1 MQKTNSEICFIIKV
15 FTFCKHTKNH
25 RLDNERADFCG
36 NMNKRIAYLR
46 LWSPLSLLFI
56 ARILRFSDQAQKYVF
71 SKVIMLNGTFSHSMS
86 CHFYGRLQQTD
97 VHTRAQSGQS
107 SPLAELR
114 RLL

>member
-1 MQKTNSEICFIIKV
+1 MPLMLAIRDAMELENFVEMKEVVLERYNAEDSITQFNRNSRIKHKSM
-15 FTFCKHTKNH
+15 C
-25 RLDNERADFCG
+25 LA
-36 NMNKRIAYLR
+36 
-46 LWSPLSLLFI
+46 
-56 ARILRFSDQAQKYVF
+56 
-71 SKVIMLNGTFSHSMS
+71 KVIMLNGTLSRSLN